1 VSAAS
6 VGSTLVLAAV
16 LAAPSGGGRGVLLR
30 PLTRLLGLR
39 ALARAEGLDDR
50 ATVLTMF
57 ARFTDEVGSGLL
69 LVLTPTFRAR
79 LGLSVVQ
86 VGWLLQA
93 LFSTAALVEP
103 VAGAAIDVL
112 RRRPLLVWGAL
123 GWAGAL
129 LLAAGAPSFGWMV
142 AAFALVGVASGPLS
156 HTADVVL
163 VEAHPD
169 AVERITSRTTVL
181 DTLGALLAPAAVAVA
196 GWAGVDPRVL
206 LVTAGVATA
215 GYAALLA
222 TSVFPPPP
230 GRRDGTGAVA
240 QVRGNVRAVVRDR
253 TARLWLGALVVQEV
267 LGLSELFE
275 PVWLSDVVGAS
286 QSMVAVHVAV
296 GMGATL
302 LALLALDRLLVRHGS
317 GPILVAA
324 SVGTA
329 VFYPA
334 WLLAPGIALKL
345 VLVIPRN
352 AVMAPLWPIL
362 RSRSLAAIP
371 GAGGTTSALYSLVGL
386 VPLQAAFGWVA
397 SRVGLTGTMLTV
409 HLAATLLLL
418 LLVRRLGA
426 TRPQRTSAP

>member
-1 VSAAS
+1 VF
-6 VGSTLVLAAV
+6 
-16 LAAPSGGGRGVLLR
+16 GR
-30 PLTRLLGLR
+30 LTRVLGVSSLR
-39 ALARAEGLDDR
+39 RADGLDDQ
-50 ATVLTMF
+50 ATVLAMF

-103 VAGAAIDVL
+103 VAGAAIDVV

-123 GWAGAL
+123 GWAAAL
-129 LLAAGAPSFGWMV
+129 LLAAGAPSFGWLL
-142 AAFALVGVASGPLS
+142 AAFALVGVASGPLA

-163 VEAHPD
+163 VEGHPD

-181 DTLGALLAPAAVAVA
+181 DTFGALLAPAAVALA
-196 GWAGVDPRVL
+196 GWSGVDDRAL
-206 LVTAGVATA
+206 LVTAGLAAA
-215 GYAALLA
+215 GYGGLLA
-222 TSVFPPPP
+222 TSVFPPPAP
-230 GRRDGTGAVA
+230 RSEGIRVA
-240 QVRGNVRAVVRDR
+240 QQVRDNARAIAHHR
-253 TARLWLGALVVQEV
+253 TARLWLGALVLQEI

-275 PVWLSDVVGAS
+275 PVWLREVVGTS
-286 QSMVAVHVAV
+286 QSLVAFHVAV
-296 GMGATL
+296 GMAATL
-302 LALLALDRLLVRHGS
+302 VALLALDRLLVRHGS

-329 VFYPA
+329 VLYPA

-345 VLVIPRN
+345 LLVIPRN
-352 AVMAPLWPIL
+352 AAMAPLWPIL

-371 GAGGTTSALYSLVGL
+371 GAGGTTSALYSLLGL

-397 SRVGLTGTMLTV
+397 SRAGLTRTMLTV
-409 HLAATLLLL
+409 HLAATFALL
-418 LLVRRLGA
+418 LLVRRL
-426 TRPQRTSAP
+426 PSAPDAEVGSAEEG